1 MSFGR
6 LKFAEWTSASKRL
19 RCLSIAGL
27 PDVLIFIIFLNF
39 NFSDSPNTLS
49 LLGFVSFISNFHFMA
64 MRAISGSIYS
74 LNLEMLVDM
83 GTFLVLPPTFNLK
96 KDQSYTRKLLLIIPI
111 RLLIPIVM
119 SMRTFA
125 YIFFNWAPSP

>member
-1 MSFGR
+1 
-6 LKFAEWTSASKRL
+6 
-19 RCLSIAGL
+19 
-27 PDVLIFIIFLNF
+27 
-39 NFSDSPNTLS
+39 
-49 LLGFVSFISNFHFMA
+49 MA